1 MSDSPISE
9 PAAQLLELIRESEI
23 LRSLV
28 EKHADLRELL
38 IQAADAAAKS
48 SELQRLFEAV
58 AIAAAASDREF
69 EVHWSGKDAN
79 SAELAELDLLAS
91 QANENLGMV
100 LRELC
105 PDARPLDE
113 DVSAPAAN

>member
-1 MSDSPISE
+1 MNSPAISR
-9 PAAQLLELIRESEI
+9 PASELLELIRESEV

-38 IQAADAAAKS
+38 IQAADAAAES

-69 EVHWSGKDAN
+69 EVHWSGKNTN

-91 QANENLGMV
+91 QANENLGAV
-100 LRELC
+100 LREFC
-105 PDARPLDE
+105 PDARPIGG
-113 DVSAPAAN
+113 DVGVSPAN